1 MTDGGSMGTARP
13 KGHQIS
19 WIGYKLHFD
28 VADGGIPLSAILTSA
43 SLHDIVQT
51 QHRGKQGVHRP
62 TLCPGRHLA
71 VLASS
76 VPWH

>member
-1 MTDGGSMGTARP
+1 MGTARP

-43 SLHDIVQT
+43 SLHDIGQT
-51 QHRGKQGVHRP
+51 QHRGKQGLHRP
-62 TLCPGRHLA
+62 TLCPRKTPGCTRK
-71 VLASS
+71 
-76 VPWH
+76 